1 MLKCSKLLNLID
13 NILEHITSGEI
24 KNYDDL
30 EKYKMKLSKEFKV
43 NLPKNSDIIAL
54 IPEEARE
61 RFYPFLKKKPTRT
74 LSGVAIIAAMS
85 SPSPCPHG
93 KCIYC
98 PGGVEFDTAQSYTGK
113 EPAALRAIQ
122 NNYDPYRQTMMRMR
136 QLENIGHSTSKIDVI
151 VMGGTFTARTT
162 AYQEYF
168 VKGIYDALNGMQSES
183 LEEAIQKN
191 EIAEH
196 RAIGLTVETRP
207 DWFNISQ
214 IDESLKLGVTR
225 VELGVQTVF
234 DDVLKF
240 VNRGHGQ
247 TEIIESTQL
256 SKDAGLKVA
265 YHMMP
270 GLPGMDPDRDL
281 ASFKTVFENDAYKPD
296 MLKIYPTLVIK
307 NTGLYELWK
316 NKEYEP
322 YYNNDVVE
330 LMIRVMKIIPRWVR
344 IQRIQRD
351 IPVQLIEA
359 GVTRS
364 DIRALIQDTM
374 RRRGEKCNCI
384 RCREIGYKIR
394 ENEIKKDQMIELK
407 EEQYTASGGIERF
420 ISIED
425 TNNDALIGYLRLRKP
440 STKAHRLELS
450 DSAIVR
456 ELKVVGPEVPLNYD
470 FSFGYQHQGYGKAL
484 MTRAE
489 QVTADWGF
497 KYLLVN
503 SGVGARN
510 YYRKLGYELYGPFM
524 RKLLK

>member
-240 VNRGHGQ
+240 V
-247 TEIIESTQL
+247 
-256 SKDAGLKVA
+256 
-265 YHMMP
+265 
-270 GLPGMDPDRDL
+270 
-281 ASFKTVFENDAYKPD
+281 
-296 MLKIYPTLVIK
+296 
-307 NTGLYELWK
+307 
-316 NKEYEP
+316 
-322 YYNNDVVE
+322 
-330 LMIRVMKIIPRWVR
+330 
-344 IQRIQRD
+344 
-351 IPVQLIEA
+351 
-359 GVTRS
+359 
-364 DIRALIQDTM
+364 
-374 RRRGEKCNCI
+374 
-384 RCREIGYKIR
+384 
-394 ENEIKKDQMIELK
+394 
-407 EEQYTASGGIERF
+407 
-420 ISIED
+420 
-425 TNNDALIGYLRLRKP
+425 
-440 STKAHRLELS
+440 
-450 DSAIVR
+450 
-456 ELKVVGPEVPLNYD
+456 
-470 FSFGYQHQGYGKAL
+470 
-484 MTRAE
+484 
-489 QVTADWGF
+489 
-497 KYLLVN
+497 
-503 SGVGARN
+503 
-510 YYRKLGYELYGPFM
+510 
-524 RKLLK
+524 